1 MKATYQI
8 DPAHST
14 ANFVVLFPGVAE
26 YRGFTQEQ
34 AVLARFG
41 KPARTYHVGAYTVLV
56 WDKNLLRELSR
67 AR

>member
-1 MKATYQI
+1 M
-8 DPAHST
+8 

-34 AVLARFG
+34 AVLTHFG
-41 KPARTYHVGAYTVLV
+41 KPARTYHVGAYTILV